1 MHLLLGK
8 IVNEHGLVFFIWFRQ
23 CYCFTHVSLEK
34 VQISISKGL
43 NIVMFLQR
51 FKWPWTFYL
60 PMKSLQT
67 QLSNKSSLRSNSY
80 SMFHISMYY
89 IHHNYANIRQQLD
102 LLFWIILL
110 TPLKIVTYYMY
121 FSKKKKNLDLIFIGP
136 SWYFQMG
143 CELVHFDL
151 LCKME
156 NILNKQPFKK
166 T

>member
-8 IVNEHGLVFFIWFRQ
+8 IVNEHGLVFFIW
-23 CYCFTHVSLEK
+23 L
-34 VQISISKGL
+34 SISKGL

-67 QLSNKSSLRSNSY
+67 PLSNKSSLRSNSY
-80 SMFHISMYY
+80 SMSHISMYY

-102 LLFWIILL
+102 LLFWNILL

-121 FSKKKKNLDLIFIGP
+121 FSKKKESWSNLYRSILIFPNGMWI
-136 SWYFQMG
+136 SSFWSI
-143 CELVHFDL
+143 V
-151 LCKME
+151 
-156 NILNKQPFKK
+156 
-166 T
+166 